1 MTTAVAG
8 KSGSISGACGWIGDC
23 YSVRVEASTVK
34 LSIPILTGVAVLTV
48 ACSVDAP
55 GEDAPEDR
63 TAPLLMI
70 DTPARAAHVAEAYV
84 TVTGRVTDT
93 ESGPNSVT
101 VNGHAVAVAEDGSFQ
116 QFLELQPGVTLI
128 HTTAVDRA
136 GNEAAETRAVLSG
149 EMTPGTEPVHDG
161 VVSHFTE
168 ATLDAITSRATAA
181 ADAYF
186 ASMAESE
193 EPMFDVGTD
202 CLGATGYLEA
212 VSIDNLQIDGLYID
226 GGIEFSIHAAGVRAT
241 FDTDYAVLCL
251 DGNTDVIVDADAI
264 DATVPVLI
272 GLDGAGELGV
282 ELADFETT
290 FDGLHIDIGFMDDD
304 LIPEIEQAIADLLSE
319 KTAEMVVPTVNSLFE
334 GLDTS
339 TVVEVL
345 GRELRIE
352 VRPTV
357 ADFTTQ
363 GGLFKADTQIQI
375 IGQESLPYLST
386 PRPAPERSAFAL
398 GAALADDVFD
408 QVFGP
413 IWGAGLLEWQF
424 DAEGQLAALG
434 SLGADGVRVEL
445 RLPPT
450 LSSPEDGGA
459 PEITVGGL
467 ELEFLRGETSLARVS
482 VSARI
487 AVNLRVA
494 DDKLQVLTG
503 ARELWLTKLDGG
515 EEFSER
521 EMNILAAFLE
531 TALPEDM
538 RAMLDGVPIPPQYGP
553 LLNAPSISAEGGYV
567 FFGDDPLP

>member
-8 KSGSISGACGWIGDC
+8 KLDSISSTYGWIGAC
-23 YSVRVEASTVK
+23 YSVRVEATTVK
-34 LSIPILTGVAVLTV
+34 LSIPLLTGVAVLTV

-55 GEDAPEDR
+55 GESTPED
-63 TAPLLMI
+63 THAPLLVV
-70 DTPARAAHVAEAYV
+70 DSPARAAHVDESYV
-84 TVTGRVTDT
+84 TVTGHVTDA
-93 ESGPNSVT
+93 ESGPESVT
-101 VNGHAVAVAEDGSFQ
+101 VNGHIVALAEDGSFQ

-136 GNEAAETRAVLSG
+136 GNEVAETRAVLSG
-149 EMTPGTEPVHDG
+149 QMKPGTEPVQDG

-168 ATLDAITSRATAA
+168 ATLEAITGRASAA

-193 EPMFDVGTD
+193 EPMFDVGAD
-202 CLGATGYLEA
+202 CLGATGYLEG
-212 VSIDNLQIDGLYID
+212 VSIDDLQIDGRYID
-226 GGIEFSIHAAGVRAT
+226 GGIEFEIHAAGVRAT

-264 DATVPVLI
+264 DATAPVLI
-272 GLDGAGELGV
+272 GLDGPGDLSV

-290 FDGLHIDIGFMDDD
+290 FEGLHIDIGFMDDD
-304 LIPEIEQAIADLLSE
+304 LIPEIERAIADLLSE

-357 ADFTTQ
+357 AEFTPQ
-363 GGLFKADTQIQI
+363 GGLFKADTQIQL

-386 PRPAPERSAFAL
+386 PRPAPERSVNAL

-413 IWGAGLLEWQF
+413 MWGAGLLEWQF
-424 DAEGQLAALG
+424 EAEGQFAALG
-434 SLGADGVRVEL
+434 SVGADGVRVEL

-450 LSSPEDGGA
+450 LSSPEEGGT

-487 AVNLRVA
+487 DVDIRVA
-494 DDKLQVLTG
+494 DDQLQILTG

-553 LLNAPSISAEGGYV
+553 LLNAPSISVQRGYV